1 YEQVTKSEGIYGEKP
16 LRWTYET
23 FLGRLALEGV
33 IKRPWFS
40 AAYGRWADCSCSR
53 KEVEAFIER
62 FEIDTDEFLHSV
74 DSFANFNDFFSRE
87 LKDTARPLA
96 EGENT
101 VSFPADGR
109 HLFVPNLS
117 EAGSIYAKGQHF
129 DLVSLLGD
137 GVLANQFE
145 GGSALVSR
153 LCPTDYHRFHFPLAG
168 TSSEPALINGPLYSV
183 NPIALSRS
191 LGFIWKNKR
200 RVTVLDQSL
209 VGRYLFLEIG
219 ATNVGSIVDT
229 APENLPVDRG
239 DEKGY
244 FRFGGSM
251 VIVLFPESSFEPS
264 PDLAEHSRQGV
275 ELYAKAKD
283 KAGMVLT
290 KK

>member
-1 YEQVTKSEGIYGEKP
+1 M
-16 LRWTYET
+16 
-23 FLGRLALEGV
+23 
-33 IKRPWFS
+33 
-40 AAYGRWADCSCSR
+40 
-53 KEVEAFIER
+53 ER
-62 FEIDTDEFLHSV
+62 
-74 DSFANFNDFFSRE
+74 
-87 LKDTARPLA
+87 
-96 EGENT
+96 
-101 VSFPADGR
+101 
-109 HLFVPNLS
+109 
-117 EAGSIYAKGQHF
+117 
-129 DLVSLLGD
+129 
-137 GVLANQFE
+137 
-145 GGSALVSR
+145 GSALVSR

-168 TSSEPALINGPLYSV
+168 TPCEPALINGPLYSV

>member
-1 YEQVTKSEGIYGEKP
+1 MEQRQELVYFDRYEQVTKSEGIYGEKP

-62 FEIDTDEFLHSV
+62 FEIDPDEFLHSV

-96 EGENT
+96 EGEST

-117 EAGSIYAKGQHF
+117 ESGPIYAKGQHF

-137 GVLANQFE
+137 GA
-145 GGSALVSR
+145 
-153 LCPTDYHRFHFPLAG
+153 
-168 TSSEPALINGPLYSV
+168 
-183 NPIALSRS
+183 
-191 LGFIWKNKR
+191 
-200 RVTVLDQSL
+200 
-209 VGRYLFLEIG
+209 
-219 ATNVGSIVDT
+219 
-229 APENLPVDRG
+229 
-239 DEKGY
+239 
-244 FRFGGSM
+244 
-251 VIVLFPESSFEPS
+251 
-264 PDLAEHSRQGV
+264 
-275 ELYAKAKD
+275 
-283 KAGMVLT
+283 
-290 KK
+290 